1 MKNSGMNWKWW
12 ASGSV
17 LLLAGVVGCYSA
29 VIVKEAGTEH
39 VVRKVA
45 MENEEPP
52 DLSALETMN
61 TSANGG
67 KTGNAAGN
75 AAANNAHNGGKVRMP
90 LTASFDG
97 DSELKITQ
105 ETNAVISLTAEADL
119 NRFSVYVQ
127 GTGALKDIQVDPIT
141 KDLLAAGETMRIEV
155 TVPART
161 GSLVVRAVGDV
172 GETTMTASLELK
184 VINPKEASAAAQK
197 NDGSTVER
205 DGLGNL
211 IQSAPAGVP

>member
-1 MKNSGMNWKWW
+1 MNWKWW

-29 VIVKEAGTEH
+29 VVVKEAGQEH
-39 VVRKVA
+39 IVRKVA

-52 DLSALETMN
+52 DLSALEN
-61 TSANGG
+61 LKN
-67 KTGNAAGN
+67 TGNKQNAGN
-75 AAANNAHNGGKVRMP
+75 AASNAHNGGKVRMP
-90 LTASFDG
+90 ITASFDG

-184 VINPKEASAAAQK
+184 VINPKEVTAAAQK

>member
-52 DLSALETMN
+52 DLSALENLKN
-61 TSANGG
+61 TAN
-67 KTGNAAGN
+67 KQNAGNAAG
-75 AAANNAHNGGKVRMP
+75 NAHNGGKVRMP
-90 LTASFDG
+90 ITASFDG

-172 GETTMTASLELK
+172 GETTMTATLALK

-197 NDGSTVER
+197 NNGSTVER

>member
-29 VIVKEAGTEH
+29 VVVKEAGQEH
-39 VVRKVA
+39 IVRKVA

-52 DLSALETMN
+52 DLSALENLKN
-61 TSANGG
+61 TAN
-67 KTGNAAGN
+67 KQNAGNAAG
-75 AAANNAHNGGKVRMP
+75 NAHNGGKVRMP
-90 LTASFDG
+90 ITASFDG

-127 GTGALKDIQVDPIT
+127 GSGALQDIQVAPIT

-161 GSLVVRAVGDV
+161 GSLIVRAVGDV
-172 GETTMTASLELK
+172 GDSTMTASLELK
-184 VINPKEASAAAQK
+184 VINPKEATAAAQK

-211 IQSAPAGVP
+211 IQSSPAGVP

>member
-29 VIVKEAGTEH
+29 VVVKEAGQEH
-39 VVRKVA
+39 ISRKVA

-61 TSANGG
+61 TSAHNGG

-75 AAANNAHNGGKVRMP
+75 AAADAHNGGKVRMP

-127 GTGALKDIQVDPIT
+127 GTGALKDIQVTPIT

-161 GSLVVRAVGDV
+161 GSLIVRAVGDV
-172 GETTMTASLELK
+172 GDSTMTASLELK
-184 VINPKEASAAAQK
+184 VINPKEATAAAQK

>member
-29 VIVKEAGTEH
+29 VVVKEAGQEH
-39 VVRKVA
+39 IVRKVA

-52 DLSALETMN
+52 DLSALENLKN
-61 TSANGG
+61 TAN
-67 KTGNAAGN
+67 KQNAGNAAG
-75 AAANNAHNGGKVRMP
+75 NAHNGGKVRMP

-127 GTGALKDIQVDPIT
+127 GTGGLKDIQVDPIT

-155 TVPART
+155 TVPAHT

-172 GETTMTASLELK
+172 GDSTMTASLELK
-184 VINPKEASAAAQK
+184 VINPKEATAAAQK

>member
-29 VIVKEAGTEH
+29 VVVKEAGQEH
-39 VVRKVA
+39 IVRKVA

-52 DLSALETMN
+52 DLSALEN
-61 TSANGG
+61 LKNSAN
-67 KTGNAAGN
+67 KQNAGNAAG
-75 AAANNAHNGGKVRMP
+75 NAHNGGKVRMP
-90 LTASFDG
+90 ITASFDG

-127 GTGALKDIQVDPIT
+127 GSGALQDIQVAPIT

-161 GSLVVRAVGDV
+161 GSLIVRAVGDV
-172 GETTMTASLELK
+172 GDSTMTASLELK
-184 VINPKEASAAAQK
+184 VINPKEATAAAQK

-211 IQSAPAGVP
+211 IQSSPAGVP

>member
-29 VIVKEAGTEH
+29 VVVKEAGQEH
-39 VVRKVA
+39 IVRKVA

-52 DLSALETMN
+52 DLSALEN
-61 TSANGG
+61 LKNSAN
-67 KTGNAAGN
+67 KQNAGNAAG
-75 AAANNAHNGGKVRMP
+75 NAHNGGKVRMP
-90 LTASFDG
+90 ITASFDG

-127 GTGALKDIQVDPIT
+127 GAGALQDIQVAPIT

-161 GSLVVRAVGDV
+161 GSLIVRAVGDV
-172 GETTMTASLELK
+172 GDSTMTASLELK
-184 VINPKEASAAAQK
+184 VINPKEATAAAQK

-211 IQSAPAGVP
+211 IQSSPAGVP